1 MRISKESESY
11 NGGQSGSIGYLVDC
25 KKKKLCYKLNEET
38 LMQSVPKS
46 VPDHPAI

>member
-25 KKKKLCYKLNEET
+25 KKKKLCCKFNEET
-38 LMQSVPKS
+38 IMQRVSKS
-46 VPDHPAI
+46 VSDQPVI